1 MAKEGGMNIRH
12 LFLSVVFC
20 MAVLISFSVLADE
33 EVYNI
38 YVDSNAGGFQDGTV
52 EYPYNTIQQAVDSC
66 KLGYKNIIIISGGS
80 YDEEVNIQGYGG
92 IATDYPDISICGKPG
107 EIVILKP
114 WILIKDLYKDVG
126 KIEIS
131 NINFIGFWD
140 GDDPFNPDG
149 TWKGGAGGVGIIE
162 SNCTVDIH
170 NCSFSDDEYL
180 SMEGAIGIIN
190 TNLDNKNKICI
201 YNNTF
206 SNKGWFA
213 IVMCG
218 SGYSDKSWES
228 NIKVYNNVF
237 YEDSGGVA
245 LGDSSVAVFNNTFF
259 KSKWTINCGA
269 QSSGNIISFYNNIV
283 YKPKEKGVYCL
294 TYPYPW
300 VRAYC
305 NDIYTE
311 NGILPIEKQGN
322 NVGAAKNINVDP
334 GFVDVNIP
342 FLHLKNGSP
351 CIDTGFGIAGNDK
364 DNSRTDMGAYGGPY
378 SM

>member
-1 MAKEGGMNIRH
+1 MNIRR
-12 LFLSVVFC
+12 LFLSLVFC
-20 MAVLISFSVLADE
+20 MAILISFSVLADG

-38 YVDSNAGGFQDGTV
+38 YVDSKAGGIQDGTV
-52 EYPYNTIQQAVDSC
+52 EHPYNTIKQAVDSC
-66 KLGYKNIIIISGGS
+66 TPGSKNIIIISGGS
-80 YDEEVNIQGYGG
+80 YNEGDEGVTIKGYG
-92 IATDYPDISICGKPG
+92 IDATDYPDISICGKPG
-107 EIVILKP
+107 EIVILKSG
-114 WILIKDLYKDVG
+114 ILIAYLYKDSG

-131 NINFIGFWD
+131 NINFKGYWD
-140 GDDPFNPDG
+140 GGDPFNPDG

-162 SNCTVDIH
+162 SSCTVDIH

-190 TNLDNKNKICI
+190 TNLDNKNIIRI

-213 IVMCG
+213 IIMCG
-218 SGYSDKSWES
+218 SGYSDKSWEG

-237 YEDSGGVA
+237 YEDSGGVS
-245 LGDSSVAVFNNTFF
+245 LGDCSAAVFNNTFF
-259 KSKWTINCGA
+259 KSKWTLNCGA
-269 QSSGNIISFYNNIV
+269 QFNAGNIISFYNNIV
-283 YKPKEKGVYCL
+283 YKPKEKGVFCE

-300 VRAYC
+300 VRVYC

-322 NVGAAKNINVDP
+322 NVGAAKNMNVDP
-334 GFVDVNIP
+334 KFIDVNIP
-342 FLHLKNGSP
+342 FLHLQNGSP
-351 CIDTGFGIAGNDK
+351 CIDTGFGIVGNDK
-364 DNSRTDMGAYGGPY
+364 DGSRTDMGVYGGPY